1 VFIGQHI
8 LTDARAFSGGFNG
21 RAVTEF
27 SVFGFHFSDNNPD
40 NLSVFGVEYGYLE
53 RLWYLGLALVALS
66 WWLGRNIVRSRAGR
80 ALQAVRDSQ
89 IAAGTM
95 GIDVRVY
102 KAAAFTVSSMF
113 AGLGGVFLALAS
125 QAVVPEQF
133 GFTQSIDFLVMI
145 VLGGLGSIG
154 GAIAGAVAVSA
165 LPYVFDHYA
174 DSLPLV
180 ADPGASGLQ
189 GGEAAR
195 LLYGAAV
202 IAIMIFAPRG
212 LAGLSQRF
220 ERKQRPPTPL
230 TPTVTT
236 TKEST
241 A

>member
-1 VFIGQHI
+1 V
-8 LTDARAFSGGFNG
+8 
-21 RAVTEF
+21 VTEF
-27 SVFGFHFSDNNPD
+27 SLFGFHFSDSNPD
-40 NLSVFGVEYGYLE
+40 NFSVFGVKYGHFE

-66 WWLGRNIVRSRAGR
+66 WWLGKNLVNSRPGR

-95 GIDVRVY
+95 GVDVRVY

-125 QAVVPEQF
+125 EAIVPDSF

-154 GAIAGAVAVSA
+154 GAVAGAVVVSA
-165 LPYVFDHYA
+165 LPLVFDHYS

-180 ADPGASGLQ
+180 AQPGASGLQ
-189 GGEAAR
+189 AGEAAR

-202 IAIMIFAPRG
+202 VAIMIFAPRG
-212 LAGLSQRF
+212 LAGLTQRK